1 MIPSPHD
8 IAAVVARLEK
18 VERQN
23 RRLKGFGAAICI
35 IGVTWLL
42 LGAQAEQKSKY
53 VIREV
58 VPVVPQ
64 D

>member
-1 MIPSPHD
+1 MWSDADSPAEQGAVAEHIRRFEQRLAEAD
-8 IAAVVARLEK
+8 AALS
-18 VERQN
+18 Q
-23 RRLKGFGAAICI
+23 
-35 IGVTWLL
+35 
-42 LGAQAEQKSKY
+42 LGEQISGAEQKSKY